1 MFSATRYHFYCTD
14 INQPMRRTFEHTA
27 DIGIAVEAES
37 LAAAFGEAALALAEV
52 VTGGALPP
60 AREARTL
67 VAEAGT
73 REQLLVRFLSRL
85 LVEFDGDGFLPGVAE
100 VALAA
105 DGRLAATLR
114 GAAWDAE
121 RDGYGVEV
129 KAISYHE
136 LLVEPGPPARLR
148 VILDL

>member
-1 MFSATRYHFYCTD
+1 MFFQHSSRES
-14 INQPMRRTFEHTA
+14 MRRTFEHTA
-27 DIGIAVEAES
+27 DIGLAIEAES
-37 LAAAFGEAALALAEV
+37 LDAAFGEAALALVEV

-60 AREARTL
+60 AEQQRAFTVEAPSL
-67 VAEAGT
+67 
-73 REQLLVRFLSRL
+73 EQLLVRFLSRL
-85 LVEFDGDGFLPGVAE
+85 LVEFDGDGFLPGAAE
-100 VALAA
+100 VTLA

-114 GAAWDAE
+114 GAAWDAA

-136 LLVEPGPPARLR
+136 LQVELGPPARLR

>member
-1 MFSATRYHFYCTD
+1 
-14 INQPMRRTFEHTA
+14 MRRTFEHTA
-27 DIGIAVEAES
+27 DIGLAIRAES
-37 LAAAFGEAALALAEV
+37 LEAAFGEAALALVEV

-60 AREARTL
+60 AREERTFA
-67 VAEAGT
+67 VEAGT

-85 LVEFDGDGFLPGVAE
+85 LVEFDGDGFLPGTVE
-100 VALAA
+100 VTLAA

-136 LLVEPGPPARLR
+136 LQVEPGPPARLR

>member
-1 MFSATRYHFYCTD
+1 
-14 INQPMRRTFEHTA
+14 MRRTFEHTA
-27 DIGIAVEAES
+27 DIGLAIEAES
-37 LAAAFGEAALALAEV
+37 LDAAFGEAALALAEV

-60 AREARTL
+60 AREERTL
-67 VAEAGT
+67 AVEAGT
-73 REQLLVRFLSRL
+73 CEQLLVRFLSRL
-85 LVEFDGDGFLPGVAE
+85 LVEFDGDGFLPGAVE
-100 VALAA
+100 VTLAA

-136 LLVEPGPPARLR
+136 LQVEPGPPAQLR
-148 VILDL
+148 IILDL

>member
-1 MFSATRYHFYCTD
+1 
-14 INQPMRRTFEHTA
+14 MRRTFEHTA
-27 DIGIAVEAES
+27 DIGLAIEAES
-37 LAAAFGEAALALAEV
+37 LDAAFGEAALALVEV

-60 AREARTL
+60 AREERTFA
-67 VAEAGT
+67 VEAGM

-85 LVEFDGDGFLPGVAE
+85 LVEFDGDGFLPGAVE
-100 VALAA
+100 VTLV

-114 GAAWDAE
+114 GATWDAE

-136 LLVEPGPPARLR
+136 LQVEPGPPAQLR